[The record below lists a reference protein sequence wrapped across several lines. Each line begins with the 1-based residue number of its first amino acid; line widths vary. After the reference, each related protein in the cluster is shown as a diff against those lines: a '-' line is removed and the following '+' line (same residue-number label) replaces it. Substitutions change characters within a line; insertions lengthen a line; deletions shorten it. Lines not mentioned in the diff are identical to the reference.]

1 MAAALTPSP
10 SPDTSA
16 PLMGV
21 LSRLFGSGREREV
34 LADVV
39 QAYTAERQQ
48 AELLRQNAAR
58 AKYPQAADAMRRLA
72 EHETVHAEQLR
83 HHLHVLGGDL
93 PTVEPLPLVGNSQWE
108 RIVAC
113 YEHAQAKRRRLVE
126 LMSHWDPEE
135 PELAALLRQI
145 AEEDQREFRVYEAVI
160 MRSDPQA
167 ID

>member
-1 MAAALTPSP
+1 
-10 SPDTSA
+10 
-16 PLMGV
+16 MGV
-21 LSRLFGSGREREV
+21 LSRLFGGGREREV

-39 QAYTAERQQ
+39 LAYRAERQQ
-48 AELLRQNAAR
+48 ADLLRQNAAR

-72 EHETVHAEQLR
+72 EQETGHAEQLR
-83 HHLHVLGGDL
+83 QHLHVLGGDL

-108 RIVAC
+108 RSVAA
-113 YEHAQAKRRRLVE
+113 YEAAQAKRRRLIE
-126 LMSHWDPEE
+126 LVSHWDPDE

>member
-1 MAAALTPSP
+1 
-10 SPDTSA
+10 
-16 PLMGV
+16 MGV
-21 LSRLFGSGREREV
+21 LSRLFGGGREREV

-48 AELLRQNAAR
+48 AELLRQNAER

-72 EHETVHAEQLR
+72 EHETEHAEQLR

-93 PTVEPLPLVGNSQWE
+93 PTVAPLPLVGNSQWE
-108 RIVAC
+108 RAVAA
-113 YEHAQAKRRRLVE
+113 YEVAQAKRRRLVE
-126 LMSHWDPEE
+126 LIGHWDPDEAE
-135 PELAALLRQI
+135 FAALLRQI
-145 AEEDQREFRVYEAVI
+145 AEEDQREFKVYEAVI

>member
-1 MAAALTPSP
+1 
-10 SPDTSA
+10 
-16 PLMGV
+16 MGV
-21 LSRLFGSGREREV
+21 LSRIFGSGREREV

-39 QAYTAERQQ
+39 LAYRAERQQ
-48 AELLRQNAAR
+48 ADLLRQNAAR

-72 EHETVHAEQLR
+72 ELETGHAEQLR

-93 PTVEPLPLVGNSQWE
+93 PVVEPLPLVGDSQWQ
-108 RIVAC
+108 RIVNA
-113 YEHAQAKRRRLVE
+113 YEAAQAKRRRLVE

-135 PELAALLRQI
+135 PEFATLLRQI
-145 AEEDQREFRVYEAVI
+145 ADDDQREFKVYEAVI